1 MVVVYDRQL
10 MLSEGGSGVLAG
22 ACAMSAVLSLLL
34 YKSRMCR
41 RANFPSSGLLL
52 VSEVTLTLTLTLA
65 LTPTLTLTRTQT
77 QTLTLALTLTLTLN
91 PSPNPKPRLQP
102 LRRSPW
108 ARRCS

>member
-52 VSEVTLTLTLTLA
+52 VSEARALSRTLTLALTLA
-65 LTPTLTLTRTQT
+65 LTPTPTLSC
-77 QTLTLALTLTLTLN
+77 
-91 PSPNPKPRLQP
+91 PQP
-102 LRRSPW
+102 YP
-108 ARRCS
+108 